1 MGKMSTQ
8 DCFSS
13 IDFST
18 QMIRSELAERV
29 SPTAFT
35 CDAAA
40 ASDAAARLKAAADR
54 CQQRREIKNEVYYGV
69 GSPLE
74 ETIEGIS
81 SNDVFDA
88 IVTRNHYG
96 SLVLNARR
104 ALFIDVD
111 VDHTSPTRNSDGS
124 WSETLTDLCTVLASE
139 QEEGFRIYRTAAGF
153 RILATAHE
161 FIPGSEQ
168 SIRLMNSVSADPCF
182 VGLCSR
188 QNSFRA
194 RLTPKPWRCGITRPP
209 FAYPRVSLDH
219 KSRFATWLSQY
230 DHRCQDRS
238 TCKFLGHVGSIRIDD
253 RVAPI
258 IEVHDR
264 ETKAQSNLPLA

>member
-1 MGKMSTQ
+1 MKLQHSLPSFGAQMHKNCHDSETLFAQ
-8 DCFSS
+8 SYPDGGGS
-13 IDFST
+13 I
-18 QMIRSELAERV
+18 AV
-29 SPTAFT
+29 S
-35 CDAAA
+35 
-40 ASDAAARLKAAADR
+40 AARQRLAMAAER
-54 CQQRREIKNEVYYGV
+54 CQQRREIKNGVYYGA
-69 GSPLE
+69 GSQLE
-74 ETIEGIS
+74 ETIEVIS
-81 SNDVFDA
+81 GNQVFDA

-104 ALFIDVD
+104 TLFIDVD
-111 VDHTSPTRNSDGS
+111 IDHTASTRYSDGS
-124 WSETLTDLCTVLASE
+124 WSETLNDLCTVLASQ
-139 QEEGFRIYRTAAGF
+139 QEEGFRIYRTAAGY
-153 RILATAHE
+153 RVLATAHE

-168 SIRLMNSVSADPCF
+168 STRLMNSVSADACF

-209 FAYPRVSLDH
+209 FAYPRLSLDH
-219 KSRFATWLSQY
+219 ESRFAAWLSQY

-238 TCKFLGHVGSIRIDD
+238 TCKFLAHVGSMQVHD